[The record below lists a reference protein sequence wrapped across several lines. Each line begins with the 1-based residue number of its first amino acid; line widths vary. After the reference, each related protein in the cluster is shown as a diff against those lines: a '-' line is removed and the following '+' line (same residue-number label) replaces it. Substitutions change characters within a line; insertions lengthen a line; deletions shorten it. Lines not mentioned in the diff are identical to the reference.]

1 VTPPHAPLI
10 LIVDDYDDALDIYGS
25 YLTFKGYRTVAATS
39 GEEGVAAARAYRPDV
54 ILMDLRMAGMTGT
67 DAMRA
72 LRCDNGFAG
81 VPIAALTAH
90 ALDEETRQALADGFD
105 AVIAKPCLP
114 QDLVV
119 HVEQLLTSQRPSVA

>member
-1 VTPPHAPLI
+1 MTPPHAPLI

-25 YLTFKGYRTVAATS
+25 YLTFKGYRTVAATN

-54 ILMDLRMAGMTGT
+54 ILMDLRMGGMTGT

-72 LRCDNGFAG
+72 LRRDDVFAG

-90 ALDEETRQALADGFD
+90 ALDEEKRQALADGFD

-114 QDLVV
+114 QELVA
-119 HVEQLLTSQRPSVA
+119 HVERLLSGDRGATA

>member
-72 LRCDNGFAG
+72 LRSDDVFAG

-90 ALDEETRQALADGFD
+90 ALDEETKQALADGFD

-114 QDLVV
+114 QDLVG
-119 HVEQLLTSQRPSVA
+119 HVERLLTSQRTSAA

>member
-39 GEEGVAAARAYRPDV
+39 GEEAVAAARAYRPDV

-67 DAMRA
+67 DAMRT
-72 LRCDNGFAG
+72 LRGDEDFSS

-90 ALDEETRQALADGFD
+90 ALDDETRQALADGFD

-114 QDLVV
+114 QDLVD
-119 HVEQLLTSQRPSVA
+119 HVERLLTSQRPSAA

>member
-39 GEEGVAAARAYRPDV
+39 GEEAVAAARAYRPNV

-67 DAMRA
+67 DAMRT
-72 LRCDNGFAG
+72 LRSDDDFSS

-90 ALDEETRQALADGFD
+90 ALEDEMRQALADGFD

-114 QDLVV
+114 QELVD
-119 HVEQLLTSQRPSVA
+119 HVERLLASQRPSAS